1 MKQVKWGIVGTG
13 NISTQFAQGLQL
25 VEHAEIAAVASRSID
40 TVKSF
45 AQTFGVPR
53 YYGSYEEMAK
63 DSDLDIIYI
72 GTPHPQ
78 HLENVMLFLEAG
90 FAVVCEKPLGV
101 NAAQTENMIAKA
113 REKNV
118 FFLEGMWTRFFPAFQ
133 IAQEWVRSG
142 RIGQPKLIHAV
153 FGYDGSANKQQ
164 WRFRHDMAGGALLD
178 VGIYPLTLAFAMFG
192 SDPVSVATSAYIEN
206 GVDEYNTFTFTYA
219 DGRIAVLTSGI
230 GLKLNNHVFIGGTE
244 GSVQLGEGWWHPD
257 RAEFAPSGEADTGIS
272 LNRDVFSQPY
282 PATGFQYEAAAIQQ
296 HFLNG
301 LKEAPEMPL
310 DETLKI
316 AQMMDRIRKEWKLVY
331 KEDEEQKSETFNR

>member
-25 VEHAEIAAVASRSID
+25 VEHAEIAAVASRNISSA
-40 TVKSF
+40 KAF
-45 AQTFGVPR
+45 AQAFDIPKQ
-53 YYGSYEEMAK
+53 YGSYEDMAK
-63 DSDLDIIYI
+63 DTELDIVYI

-90 FAVVCEKPLGV
+90 FAVICEKPLGV
-101 NAAQTENMIAKA
+101 NAAQTEKMIAKA

-133 IAQEWVRSG
+133 KAQEWVRSG
-142 RIGQPKLIHAV
+142 RIGQPKMLHAN

-178 VGIYPLTLAFAMFG
+178 VGIYPLAMTFAMFG
-192 SDPVSVATSAYIEN
+192 SDPVEVTTSAYIEN

-219 DGRIAVLTSGI
+219 DGRIAVLSDAI
-230 GLKLNNHVFIGGTE
+230 GLTLNNNVFIGGTE
-244 GSVQLGEGWWHPD
+244 GAVLLGDGWWHPD
-257 RAEFAPSGEADTGIS
+257 KAELAPFGETGEGIS
-272 LNRDVFSQPY
+272 QNRVVFEQPY
-282 PATGFQYEAAAIQQ
+282 PSSGFQFEARAVQQ

-310 DETLKI
+310 AETLKI
-316 AQMMDRIRKEWKLVY
+316 AQMMDRIRKEWPLVY
-331 KEDEEQKSETFNR
+331 KEDAE

>member
-13 NISTQFAQGLQL
+13 RISKEFAQGLQL

-40 TVKSF
+40 TAKAF
-45 AQTFGVPR
+45 AHTFGVPR
-53 YYGSYEEMAK
+53 AYGSYEEMAK
-63 DSDLDIIYI
+63 DADLDIIYI

-78 HLENVMLFLEAG
+78 HLENVLLFLEAG
-90 FAVVCEKPLGV
+90 FAVICEKPLGV
-101 NAAQTENMIAKA
+101 NAAQTERMIAKA

-118 FFLEGMWTRFFPAFQ
+118 FFMEGMWTRFFPAFQ

-142 RIGQPKLIHAV
+142 RIGQPKMIHAV
-153 FGYDGSANKQQ
+153 FGYDDSANKQQ

-178 VGIYPLTLAFAMFG
+178 VGIYPLAMTFAMFG
-192 SDPVSVATSAYIEN
+192 SDPVDVKTSACVEN

-219 DGRIAVLTSGI
+219 DGRIAVLSSGI
-230 GLKLNNHVFIGGTE
+230 ALKMENHVQINGTE

-257 RAEFAPSGEADTGIS
+257 RAVFAPNGDADAGIS
-272 LNRDVFSQPY
+272 HDRDAFSQPY
-282 PATGFQYEAAAIQQ
+282 PATGFQYEAAAVQQ

-331 KEDEEQKSETFNR
+331 KEDRA